1 VFLPNLKVHCFFLL
15 INIPGTTDNDD
26 DFSWEDDEEENSAAA
41 DGKPV
46 IVKTKSSIAS
56 V

>member
-1 VFLPNLKVHCFFLL
+1 VFLSNVHLFFIDKHCYL
-15 INIPGTTDNDD
+15 GTTDNDD
-26 DFSWEDDEEENSAAA
+26 DFSWEDDEEELSATA